1 MSKNRGKLS
10 NADLEALPA
19 GLHPDQRGLYLQV
32 SASGAARS
40 WLFRYR
46 FGGRIRHMGLGGLEK
61 VTLPQA
67 RAEHK
72 KWLTVL
78 WAKLDP
84 IAERDRKTAAEHV
97 AGLTFET
104 VAAEYIAIQ
113 LPSWRSEKHGEGQQ
127 SALKRLAYP
136 TLGALPIAAVTR
148 QDILATLQPIWL
160 GVPKTAYRLRQ
171 LLAAIFDHA
180 ISKDYVIANPADW
193 RVLKDALPRR
203 GKISRV
209 QHFAAMNYRDI
220 PDFVADLRGTQGIT
234 ARALEFLILT
244 GCRTGEVR
252 KARWSEFDLDKG
264 LWTIPAVKTKSG
276 REHRVPLCARAV
288 EIVRSMTGLHDDWV
302 FCPRRREPL
311 SEAALLGSLRRK
323 SDSRETV
330 HGFRSS
336 FRDWVSEQ
344 TTFGRDLAEL
354 AIGHVVGD
362 QTERSYARSDQ
373 LEKRIPLMDAWAR
386 YIAGEAEPAQLR
398 AVS

>member
-1 MSKNRGKLS
+1 MAKNRGKLS
-10 NADLEALPA
+10 NADLESLPA

-32 SASGAARS
+32 AASGARS

-46 FGGRIRHMGLGGLEK
+46 FAGRIRHMGLGGLEK
-61 VTLPQA
+61 VPLPQA

-84 IAERDRKTAAEHV
+84 IAERDRKAAAEFV
-97 AGLTFET
+97 AGLKFET

-113 LPSWRSEKHGEGQQ
+113 LPSWRSEKTSKGLQ

-136 TLGALPIAAVTR
+136 TLGALPIAAITR

-160 GVPKTAYRLRQ
+160 DIPKTAFRLRA
-171 LLAAIFDHA
+171 LIAAIFDYA
-180 ISKDYVIANPADW
+180 ISKNYIEKNPADW
-193 RVLKDALPRR
+193 RALKDALPRK
-203 GKISRV
+203 GKITSV
-209 QHFAAMNYRDI
+209 KHFAAMNYRDL
-220 PDFVADLRGTQGIT
+220 PDFVAELREVQGVS

-244 GCRTGEVR
+244 GTRTSEVR
-252 KARWSEFDLDKG
+252 LARWAEFDLDKA
-264 LWTIPAVKTKSG
+264 LWVIPSERRKKGGTL
-276 REHRVPLCARAV
+276 RVPLCDRAV
-288 EIVRSMTGLHDDWV
+288 EIVRSMAGLHDDWV
-302 FCPRRREPL
+302 FSPRRREPL
-311 SEAALLGSLRRK
+311 SEAALLASLRRK
-323 SDSRETV
+323 SNSRETV

-344 TTFGRDLAEL
+344 TNFGRDLAEL

-373 LEKRIPLMDAWAR
+373 LEKRVTLMDAWAR
-386 YIAGEAEPAQLR
+386 YIAGEAEPAKLR